1 MDNLENITA
10 SFLKLLSDPLRLSI
24 IGYLKDNPSSISQ
37 IQEDFNLS
45 QSYVSH
51 QLKKLVTAGLIEYVR
66 EGKNKI
72 AHIKNENIH
81 KLIGIIK
88 SYVIHLEKQKIQ
100 NIANLEKQESIE
112 DFGNFF

>member
-24 IGYLKDNPSSISQ
+24 INYLKDNPSSISQ

-51 QLKKLVTAGLIEYVR
+51 QLKKLFTAGILEYVR

-81 KLIGIIK
+81 KLLRIIK
-88 SYVIHLEKQKIQ
+88 SYVIHLEKEKIQ
-100 NIANLEKQESIE
+100 NIANLEEQESIE